1 MADRKRKVLL
11 ALCGL
16 SPQIITETLYA
27 LVVQRQPAWMPDEIH
42 IITTGAGKRLVETQ
56 LLATENGRFNTF
68 CRDYLAE
75 GECIA
80 FSTATIHVV
89 PTLTGNL
96 EDIRTIEDNRHLADF
111 IMEIVRVLTSDE
123 RNLIHA
129 SLAGGRKTMSV
140 YLGMAM
146 QFFAREQDELS
157 HLLVNSPFENHPE
170 FFYPPRKT
178 REITAFDRM
187 SGQPYQVSSSEARIE
202 LACLPFIRLRDKF
215 SLSPEILASWDGL
228 VEQAQ
233 KKLDSFFSAETV
245 IFIRDTCMVSTGEKE
260 VVLTPVEAALCYVLL
275 LSKKN
280 CCFDHDCREC
290 CLCYYSPF
298 DIPDKDILDFLET
311 RWGKLSGRLE
321 NIRNRLSARLD
332 RREWFLQHRSRI
344 NRKLKRAGIPEKF
357 HIVSRGAYGQSVY
370 GMQVDK
376 KDIEIV

>member
-27 LVVQRQPAWMPDEIH
+27 LVVQREPAWVPDEIH
-42 IITTGAGKRLVETQ
+42 VITTGAGKRLLETQ
-56 LLATENGRFNTF
+56 LLATENGRFNAF

-75 GECIA
+75 GECIV

-89 PTLTGNL
+89 PAVDGDV
-96 EDIRTIEDNRHLADF
+96 EDIRTIQDNQCLADF
-111 IMEIVRVLTSDE
+111 IMEIVRCLTADE
-123 RNLIHA
+123 KIWLHT

-157 HLLVNSPFENHPE
+157 HVLVNSPFENHPE

-178 REITAFDRM
+178 REVTAFDRM
-187 SGQPYQVSSSEARIE
+187 SGQPYQVSSSEVRIE
-202 LACLPFIRLRDKF
+202 LAYLPFVRLREKY
-215 SLSPEILASWDGL
+215 SLSSDAFASFPGL
-228 VEQAQ
+228 VEQSQ
-233 KKLDSFFSAETV
+233 KKLNTFSSHGHAMFIISACTV
-245 IFIRDTCMVSTGEKE
+245 IVGEKE
-260 VVLTPVEAALCYVLL
+260 VVLTPVEAALYHVLL

-321 NIRNRLSARLD
+321 NIRNRLSERLD
-332 RREWFLQHRSRI
+332 CREWFLQHRSRI
-344 NRKLKRAGIPEKF
+344 NRKLKREGISEKF

-376 KDIEIV
+376 KNIEIV